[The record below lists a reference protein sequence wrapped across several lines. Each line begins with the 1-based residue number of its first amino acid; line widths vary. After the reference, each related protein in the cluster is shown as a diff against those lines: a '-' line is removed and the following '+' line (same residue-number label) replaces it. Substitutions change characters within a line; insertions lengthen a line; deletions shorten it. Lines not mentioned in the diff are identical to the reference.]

1 MSAILSRRGAIS
13 EGMPSLKIPTKDEID
28 AMSLARSASAEQED
42 TVFSTAVSRV
52 TQVEFWADRNRVVRR
67 SPVMRDDDGISPLH
81 QHSVQGTTNNVPGIV
96 SQTTIPEKPSS
107 AHERLADASAPQLP
121 AADST
126 SNEESGERQSTRLW
140 NAVWSADNINRLEK
154 YGEVGDKQIHLLE
167 EHPLELQKSYDSMSA
182 EVGEKGKQIES
193 LDIKIRRKRDLVK
206 TAREEELELV
216 RSTKRKLEH
225 GLEWLEKKQL
235 KLS

>member
-13 EGMPSLKIPTKDEID
+13 EGMPGLKIPTKDEID
-28 AMSLARSASAEQED
+28 AMSLARSASVEQED
-42 TVFSTAVSRV
+42 TGFSTAVSRV

-67 SPVMRDDDGISPLH
+67 SPVLRDED
-81 QHSVQGTTNNVPGIV
+81 V
-96 SQTTIPEKPSS
+96 SRTTIPEKPSS
-107 AHERLADASAPQLP
+107 AHECLADASAPRLP
-121 AADST
+121 AADSLL
-126 SNEESGERQSTRLW
+126 NEESGERQSTRLW
-140 NAVWSADNINRLEK
+140 HAALLADNINWLEK
-154 YGEVGDKQIHLLE
+154 DGEVGDKQIHLLE
-167 EHPLELQKSYDSMSA
+167 DQRLELQKSYDSMSA

-193 LDIKIRRKRDLVK
+193 LDNKIRRKRELVK
-206 TAREEELELV
+206 RARNEELELV

>member
-13 EGMPSLKIPTKDEID
+13 EGMPGLKIPTKDEID
-28 AMSLARSASAEQED
+28 AMSLARSASVEQED
-42 TVFSTAVSRV
+42 TGFSTAVSRV

-67 SPVMRDDDGISPLH
+67 SPVLRDEDGISPLH
-81 QHSVQGTTNNVPGIV
+81 QHSVQGATNNVPGIV
-96 SQTTIPEKPSS
+96 SRTTIPEKPSS
-107 AHERLADASAPQLP
+107 AHECLADASAPRLP
-121 AADST
+121 AADSLL
-126 SNEESGERQSTRLW
+126 NEESGERQSTRLW
-140 NAVWSADNINRLEK
+140 HAALLADNINWLEK
-154 YGEVGDKQIHLLE
+154 DGEVGDKQIHLLE
-167 EHPLELQKSYDSMSA
+167 DQRLELQKSYDSMSA

-193 LDIKIRRKRDLVK
+193 LDNKIRRKRELVK
-206 TAREEELELV
+206 RARKEELELV